1 MRHDIRPNE
10 RAFSTKA
17 VAEELEIATTTVRK
31 YGQIL
36 ERNGYEFFKDGD
48 RRIFV
53 RSDIEAVQAIRDTE
67 KPKDDTAQ
75 ELVTQQK
82 ERLEGGN
89 ETSLATQDTYDNSL
103 QDPEQLKGLLQFLAT
118 ELAAANETN
127 AQLKEDMTQLKS
139 TVSQLQQDHHVINSS
154 VGNFS
159 QKTNTSMEKMM
170 QQQKS
175 QYEELL
181 EQEKEKSEYLLEEI
195 KYMREEQNKVWEM
208 QNNLD
213 KRLEQNTKQEP
224 EKPKG
229 FLEKLLFLL
238 RK

>member
-1 MRHDIRPNE
+1 VRHDIRPNE